1 MKINNIE
8 PITKLLLD
16 YCYDS
21 LVVVK
26 GDAEPQRHKIKRI
39 ELRPWFIEV
48 FVEDGVVVITID
60 DIVNYIIVVQAENDS
75 EESHGDFTLEVS
87 YDGTLIDYR
96 FLIAPLDMDFLKKK
110 DEGVD
115 TAE

>member
-48 FVEDGVVVITID
+48 FAEDGVVVITID
-60 DIVNYIIVVQAENDS
+60 DIVNYLIVVQAENDS
-75 EESHGDFTLEVS
+75 EESHGNFSLEVS
-87 YDGTLIDYR
+87 YDGMLIEYR